1 MWSTGFFFVQGFVK
15 KGEVDSKMMSGLLSG
30 VNRAFPYAKC
40 KSYFTVCARTSVCM
54 CAHVCLAL

>member
-1 MWSTGFFFVQGFVK
+1 MK

-40 KSYFTVCARTSVCM
+40 KSYFSM

>member
-1 MWSTGFFFVQGFVK
+1 MLSTCFFFVQGFVK

-40 KSYFTVCARTSVCM
+40 KSFFSVCLRM
-54 CAHVCLAL
+54 CV